1 MSSSKA
7 EPIVLKSRVKSSIHL
22 LTYHVCDPVYIT
34 YSMFTAMFQDPKKLR
49 KSEPLRGPTG
59 MNREVYALLYSDT
72 NTR

>member
-7 EPIVLKSRVKSSIHL
+7 ESIVLKSSIQL
-22 LTYHVCDPVYIT
+22 LTYHVYDPVYIT
-34 YSMFTAMFQDPKKLR
+34 YSVFAAMFQEPKKLR
-49 KSEPLRGPTG
+49 KSEPLRRPTG